1 MKKPL
6 LKSEIA
12 FSLGKAARSCQSIR
26 EIFESLEIMQ
36 EEIDKIDKAIVTIEI
51 EIDKEID
58 ALREQT

>member
-12 FSLGKAARSCQSIR
+12 FSLGKAARNSQSIR
-26 EIFESLEIMQ
+26 EIFESLEIRQ
-36 EEIDKIDKAIVTIEI
+36 EEIERIEKALTTIEI

-58 ALREQT
+58 ALREQA

>member
-26 EIFESLEIMQ
+26 EIFESLDVSK
-36 EEIDKIDKAIVTIEI
+36 EEIDKIHKALITIEI

-58 ALREQT
+58 ALREQP